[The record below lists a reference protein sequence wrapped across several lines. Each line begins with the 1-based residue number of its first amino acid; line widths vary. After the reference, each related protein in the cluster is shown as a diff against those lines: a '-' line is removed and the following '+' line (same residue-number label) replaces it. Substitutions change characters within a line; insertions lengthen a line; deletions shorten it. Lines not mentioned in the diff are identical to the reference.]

1 MKSESYSGVGLVF
14 QAQDVCVTE
23 SAGAIQD
30 RTKEHLVTSSDAAIV
45 VARKLMLKGIK
56 DVQEG
61 RDPQHVIRDPAANN
75 LAHLFAH
82 SEVVPKET
90 DWKELCNRI
99 AAERDM
105 HSVEDAVV
113 CRS

>member
-1 MKSESYSGVGLVF
+1 
-14 QAQDVCVTE
+14 
-23 SAGAIQD
+23 
-30 RTKEHLVTSSDAAIV
+30 
-45 VARKLMLKGIK
+45 MLKGIK